1 MKHLRMALQ
10 LGSIALIIV
19 AGLVALSG
27 RTNILGGYRLY
38 SVLTG
43 SMEPT
48 LPVSSLL
55 VVKGQTA
62 PYAVGDVITFEQ
74 PGERRLVTH
83 RIVEVEPTE
92 NSLVYRTKGDANPVM
107 DSWLL
112 TQSDIKGK
120 MLRHVPQLGKAVT
133 LLNSPVGIGLLVVL
147 PALVLA
153 YQDISAIQRSFG
165 AWIDERQTTKKE
177 HHV

>member
-1 MKHLRMALQ
+1 MKYLRIALQ
-10 LGSIALIIV
+10 LGSIGLILL

-27 RTNILGGYRLY
+27 RTNVLGGYRLY

-55 VVKGQTA
+55 FVKDQPT
-62 PYAVGDVITFEQ
+62 YSVGDIVTFEQ

-92 NSLVYRTKGDANPVM
+92 HEPVYRTKGDANPVM

-112 TQSDIKGK
+112 TQADIKGK

-133 LLNSPVGIGLLVVL
+133 FLNSPLGIGLLVVL
-147 PALVLA
+147 PILVLA
-153 YQDISAIQRSFG
+153 YQDISSIQRSLG
-165 AWIDERQTTKKE
+165 AWLDERNARKGAGR
-177 HHV
+177 V